1 MELVR
6 AISRRQLVAERPDNF
21 VRTHL
26 DQVHRPGPYET
37 EVQKSPR
44 PTLPGLPAPPA
55 CFLTPRARRVCPGR
69 VLLTLGRGPHP
80 AGRAQAA
87 WRAAAR
93 RGRPVAATAGTRFCR
108 FCREQATW
116 RTPCSPCVYRAG
128 PYRRRSVPRTPR
140 SARGPRGGARSRVEA
155 SSRRPPSRPTWVCA
169 QKLGFGIV
177 TSSKWPG
184 GGCTRRFH
192 TPQQIL

>member
-6 AISRRQLVAERPDNF
+6 AISRRQVVPERPDNF

-26 DQVHRPGPYET
+26 DQVHRPGPNET

-69 VLLTLGRGPHP
+69 VLSTSFRGPHP

-87 WRAAAR
+87 WRAVAQ
-93 RGRPVAATAGTRFCR
+93 RGRPVAAIAETRFCR
-108 FCREQATW
+108 FCRKSRLAH
-116 RTPCSPCVYRAG
+116 SVLAVCVQ
-128 PYRRRSVPRTPR
+128 
-140 SARGPRGGARSRVEA
+140 GGAIWTSGRALRTLE
-155 SSRRPPSRPTWVCA
+155 RVCA
-169 QKLGFGIV
+169 AGWAAERRGRSLAATARSCV
-177 TSSKWPG
+177 THRVAEK
-184 GGCTRRFH
+184 H
-192 TPQQIL
+192 DKAVAH